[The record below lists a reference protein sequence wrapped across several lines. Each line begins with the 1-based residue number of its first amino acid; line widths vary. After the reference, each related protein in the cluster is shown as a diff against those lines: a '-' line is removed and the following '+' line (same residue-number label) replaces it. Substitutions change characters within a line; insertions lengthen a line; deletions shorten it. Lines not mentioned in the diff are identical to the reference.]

1 MDYEI
6 YGINGIPEEA
16 LAERQAKKART
27 SKASTE
33 GSISTAQEIPAAD
46 ISAPEPQPA
55 PPVQSQAVPQHFGT
69 QPQVPGMM
77 YGVPPVPGIEFPPMA
92 QPGFPGMMGGPR
104 PGFNPMQPGVSPM
117 QHGGPQ
123 LPPPMFGGPGG
134 SNGQLLGRP
143 GGPLPGGYPVAP
155 GSLPVGPPGV
165 PPTPGV
171 PPRHFLPPVP
181 PSSNGIPTNGVPP
194 SPNASGVSRGP
205 VPPLFPAG
213 AGAAQPSENIF
224 V

>member
-33 GSISTAQEIPAAD
+33 ESTPTAQEIPAAD
-46 ISAPEPQPA
+46 MSAPAPQPA
-55 PPVQSQAVPQHFGT
+55 PPGQGQAVPQHFGT
-69 QPQVPGMM
+69 HPQGPGMM

-92 QPGFPGMMGGPR
+92 QPGFSGMMGGPR
-104 PGFNPMQPGVSPM
+104 PGFNPMQPGVPPM

-123 LPPPMFGGPGG
+123 LPPPMFGG

-143 GGPLPGGYPVAP
+143 SGPLPGGYPVAP
-155 GSLPVGPPGV
+155 GSFPPGV
-165 PPTPGV
+165 PPPPGV
-171 PPRHFLPPVP
+171 TPRHFLPPVP
-181 PSSNGIPTNGVPP
+181 PSSNGIPTNGVPT
-194 SPNASGVSRGP
+194 SSNASGATRGP

-213 AGAAQPSENIF
+213 AGAAQPSECIF
-224 V
+224 